1 MHLSHVVGL
10 GKAVLGLELVVKWVS
25 GWRWMGKGEEEVP
38 YCAVKAYSIPQK
50 THIYS
55 VYCDPPSV
63 TSLYPVCDSFIT
75 LQHSSHDLYSPNLLK
90 IK

>member
-1 MHLSHVVGL
+1 MHLSHVVGF

-50 THIYS
+50 THMQ
-55 VYCDPPSV
+55 C
-63 TSLYPVCDSFIT
+63 
-75 LQHSSHDLYSPNLLK
+75 LL
-90 IK
+90 